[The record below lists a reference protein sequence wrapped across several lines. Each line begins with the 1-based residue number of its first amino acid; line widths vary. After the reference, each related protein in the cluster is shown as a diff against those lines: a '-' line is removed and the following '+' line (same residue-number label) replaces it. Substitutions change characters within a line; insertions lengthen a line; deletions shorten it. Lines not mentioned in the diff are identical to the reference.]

1 MGQGRHPLQRRRTGL
16 HRDRGHP
23 VAFRNGRSCRPR
35 ALKRI
40 RGTRVGDPGDI
51 AALVAFL
58 LSEEGEWINGQVI
71 NIDGGT
77 VLRDAHDSR
86 ASRSRRRDGDERRR
100 ELCDAAIQ
108 VLAEQGSRGLTHEQV
123 DRCAEVPDGTTS
135 YYYRT
140 RAALLRGVGTRV
152 AEIDVANLQSVID
165 EPLDPLPF
173 AHLREL
179 AMMQADG
186 PGLMLNRARHEL
198 VLGAVRDP
206 GLAETSQTFVAR
218 INAMAHDAIAHLQPG
233 IGDPALLDAQTT
245 AVTTFI
251 AGVFTRLVGGDRTIS
266 ERRATHRTA
275 GGRRDRGVAA
285 AGISIAAKSHVQ
297 SSDRP

>member
-1 MGQGRHPLQRRRTGL
+1 M
-16 HRDRGHP
+16 
-23 VAFRNGRSCRPR
+23 
-35 ALKRI
+35 
-40 RGTRVGDPGDI
+40 
-51 AALVAFL
+51 AA
-58 LSEEGEWINGQVI
+58 S
-71 NIDGGT
+71 T
-77 VLRDAHDSR
+77 
-86 ASRSRRRDGDERRR
+86 RSRRRNGDERRR

-108 VLAEQGSRGLTHEQV
+108 VLAEHGSRGLTHGQV
-123 DRCAEVPDGTTS
+123 DRCAGVPEGTTS

-140 RAALLRGVGTRV
+140 RAALLRGVGTRI

-165 EPLDPLPF
+165 EPLDPLSPF
-173 AHLREL
+173 AHLAEL
-179 AMMQADG
+179 TMMQADG

-218 INAMAHDAIAHLQPG
+218 INAMAHEAIAHLQPG

-266 ERRATHRTA
+266 NAEQLTGLLEAVATAVSLQRA
-275 GGRRDRGVAA
+275 
-285 AGISIAAKSHVQ
+285 
-297 SSDRP
+297 